1 MIHETPE
8 SGKLKTPLRDSLQ
21 RETLDINRAAA
32 RSMDNRRVLV
42 VEDNC
47 ACRELMTL
55 VIAKAGYEVVEA
67 STGLEAL
74 DQARTARPALIIMD
88 LGLPGMAGAEAIARL
103 KADPFTFN
111 IPVIVNTAYPNGSP
125 LVERAIAAGAAEI
138 LYKPNNFSALR
149 ETIQR
154 YVSSEEP
161 ASFHE
166 IRR

>member
-1 MIHETPE
+1 MIQETPE
-8 SGKLKTPLRDSLQ
+8 SDEIKIPLRDSLQ

-32 RSMDNRRVLV
+32 RSMDNKRVLV

-47 ACRELMTL
+47 ATRELMTL
-55 VIAKAGYEVVEA
+55 VIGKAGYEVVEA
-67 STGLEAL
+67 STAFEAL
-74 DQARTARPALIIMD
+74 DQARAARPALIIMD
-88 LGLPGMAGAEAIARL
+88 LGLPGMAGAEAIAHL
-103 KADPFTFN
+103 KADPFTVN

-149 ETIQR
+149 DTVQR
-154 YVSSEEP
+154 YLSSEEP

-166 IRR
+166 VLR